1 MDDAGSKTIQV
12 KNKDYMIIINT
23 IIHMLEDKNMLVF
36 VEAIKTVELLARILG
51 PHNLI
56 KTAKIK
62 LIIGLLAGKYGE
74 TKTAVISAV
83 DKSMDA
89 LVSHA
94 ISQTMFVEVLL
105 NQVAFNHKNPR
116 VKQFVIDHTLEQ
128 LIKKN
133 ENNQDQVSLI
143 FKVIREKLV

>member
-1 MDDAGSKTIQV
+1 M

-36 VEAIKTVELLARILG
+36 VEAIKTVELLAKILG

-62 LIIGLLAGKYGE
+62 LIIGLLAGKFGE

-94 ISQTMFVEVLL
+94 IS
-105 NQVAFNHKNPR
+105 
-116 VKQFVIDHTLEQ
+116 
-128 LIKKN
+128 
-133 ENNQDQVSLI
+133 
-143 FKVIREKLV
+143 